1 MVNLSKQIKEY
12 IDFCECMKG
21 VSVKT
26 KAAYQT
32 DLKQFKSWHG
42 NDYDW
47 CNKPVILNF
56 ISFAYK
62 TYKPR
67 TAKRKIA
74 SLKAFFHYL
83 ETEEIIEYDPFH
95 KVNYKRKEALI
106 LPRTFPSS
114 VLSKILNYA
123 YASFNSNAT
132 NEYQRK
138 NISRDIAVFELLFAS
153 GVRVGE
159 LCSLK
164 NYDVDI
170 KQKLIKVNG
179 KGNRER
185 YIQITNPSVLK
196 ALRFYKNNFS
206 KSIDETGYFFINN
219 RGRKL
224 QEQSVRCIIN
234 KYVNKTGAGIH
245 ITPHMF
251 RHTVATMLTEE
262 DVDIRYIQELLGHSS
277 IQTTQIYT
285 HISLSA
291 QKKILSKKH
300 PRNKIHINI

>member
-21 VSVKT
+21 VSEKT

-32 DLKQFKSWHG
+32 DLKQFRSWHD
-42 NDYDW
+42 NDYEW
-47 CNKPVILNF
+47 CNKPVILDF
-56 ISFAYK
+56 ISFVYK
-62 TYKPR
+62 AYKPR

-95 KVNYKRKEALI
+95 KINFKRKEALI

-159 LCSLK
+159 MCSLK
-164 NYDVDI
+164 SYDVDI

-185 YIQITNPSVLK
+185 YIQITNL
-196 ALRFYKNNFS
+196 
-206 KSIDETGYFFINN
+206 
-219 RGRKL
+219 
-224 QEQSVRCIIN
+224 
-234 KYVNKTGAGIH
+234 
-245 ITPHMF
+245 
-251 RHTVATMLTEE
+251 
-262 DVDIRYIQELLGHSS
+262 
-277 IQTTQIYT
+277 
-285 HISLSA
+285 
-291 QKKILSKKH
+291 
-300 PRNKIHINI
+300 

>member
-21 VSVKT
+21 VSEKT

-32 DLKQFKSWHG
+32 DLKQFRSWHD
-42 NDYDW
+42 NDYEW
-47 CNKPVILNF
+47 CNKPVILDF
-56 ISFAYK
+56 ISFVYK
-62 TYKPR
+62 AYKPR

-83 ETEEIIEYDPFH
+83 ETEEFIEYDPFH
-95 KVNYKRKEALI
+95 KINYKRKEALI

-164 NYDVDI
+164 SYDVDI

-196 ALRFYKNNFS
+196 ALKLYKNNFS

-234 KYVNKTGAGIH
+234 KYVNKTGIVIH